1 MLFVKKVFTF
11 LCHPSSSFRWCVI
24 SRFILYPYYAFCLKM
39 FICLIFYIPYWC
51 IYCVEMTLVNNWV
64 FSVFTSFTKFK
75 SSVMTVSIDWNISNS
90 SFLPCVSAYT
100 YKFINKCFIH
110 VNCFYASILTDNT
123 ATSFSPI
130 FIVPSFS
137 TLIFKYPTTLSSWIM
152 SNSKM
157 LKKIDHFQ
165 KNLRQKI

>member
-1 MLFVKKVFTF
+1 MGTKNLFVKSLVQFAWKNYLFTF

-24 SRFILYPYYAFCLKM
+24 SRFILYPYYVCYYVFLKM

-51 IYCVEMTLVNNWV
+51 IYCVVMILVNNWV

-100 YKFINKCFIH
+100 YQFI
-110 VNCFYASILTDNT
+110 
-123 ATSFSPI
+123 
-130 FIVPSFS
+130 
-137 TLIFKYPTTLSSWIM
+137 
-152 SNSKM
+152 KM
-157 LKKIDHFQ
+157 LYVCNCHKLFLHE
-165 KNLRQKI
+165 NTYW